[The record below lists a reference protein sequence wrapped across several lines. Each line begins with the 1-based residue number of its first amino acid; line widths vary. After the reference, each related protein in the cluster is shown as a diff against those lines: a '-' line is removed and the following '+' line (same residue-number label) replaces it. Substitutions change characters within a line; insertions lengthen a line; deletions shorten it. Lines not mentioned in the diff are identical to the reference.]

1 MLTPAELA
9 AIEAF
14 MAETE
19 NIDEYK
25 RALAVVTLEDGNPL
39 GRTGLSVKHVQRIRR
54 ALRSIGTEAF
64 KDKRHNNAP
73 VLLTRPQ
80 RDEMAAM
87 LKTTTPND
95 HGYSNSPFWST
106 RILATVIKRK
116 YGVVYSS
123 RTSYYV
129 LFRKSEFSFHLP
141 GKRYEKA
148 DPEVVAAWKKE
159 QHAYLEQAFFDPDA
173 VILREDGNGSHL
185 GDNYAEGVDTER
197 NHTSCN

>member
-1 MLTPAELA
+1 
-9 AIEAF
+9 

-25 RALAVVTLEDGNPL
+25 RALAVVALEDGNPL
-39 GRTGLSVKHVQRIRR
+39 KRTGLSIKHVQRIRR
-54 ALRSIGTEAF
+54 AFRSIGTDAF
-64 KDKRHNNAP
+64 KDKRDNNAP
-73 VLLTRPQ
+73 ALLTNAQ
-80 RDEMAAM
+80 RDEVAAM

-106 RILATVIKRK
+106 RILTTVIKRK

-129 LFRKSEFSFHLP
+129 LSRKSEFSLHLP

-148 DPEVVAAWKKE
+148 DPEVVAAWKKSSMRIPMVSV
-159 QHAYLEQAFFDPDA
+159 H
-173 VILREDGNGSHL
+173 
-185 GDNYAEGVDTER
+185 
-197 NHTSCN
+197 